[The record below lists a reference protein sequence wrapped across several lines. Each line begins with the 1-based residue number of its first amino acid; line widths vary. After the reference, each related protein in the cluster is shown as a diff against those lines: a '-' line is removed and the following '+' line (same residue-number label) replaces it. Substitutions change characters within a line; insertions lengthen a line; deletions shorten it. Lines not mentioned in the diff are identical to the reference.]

1 MKTAWWIEWPYAAWI
16 TVALVLLTVLSLSL
30 HAHAEEPGPQE
41 SHPQSD
47 GPPGLFIKIAPPA
60 RQLIAAEV
68 SGLPADRTL
77 TLTSLQGIVNQ
88 TEPRIFLVEGGFARL
103 WLDWLVTR
111 GDIDGVRYVPAAQT
125 EALIEEF
132 KDELRGQV
140 VVDPRVPATLNLATM
155 IAALDRLLITYPDYA
170 EHYAERYG
178 LPIVTDL
185 RGLFNRNGEAYRW
198 ALDNLWPRLNHHALA
213 LLHPDVPHPRD
224 FIIQQK
230 IWVWWQGGTA
240 DSGGLAN
247 RLAELTVTY
256 DVLKAAPVNIPVLGY
271 PWKGEGVGLG
281 EHGGVDLL
289 SRYGKFLVPSDLAR
303 NLSVHANTRPP
314 ARAALQ
320 NEAPDSPSPS
330 EPDPDKVYLTVIVSD
345 GDNVQALLNYFPRY
359 FEEPEGRTAPV
370 AWTISPAAWDLIP
383 DVVDY
388 YAARRLPGDAFIAA
402 VSGIGYVYL
411 DRYGADLPNK
421 DEAVRGFF
429 AADLR
434 LHGPHGPYDA
444 LAHGTGRARTPKR
457 PGSVRGRN
465 RKPAGT
471 VSRLRPKG
479 TDLRTGHLHV
489 GSKGAH
495 GAGLPRD
502 GWRDAP
508 GPQHTDGAGG
518 RAPAG
523 FRPRLRPKLERE
535 PGRPSSV
542 GCATGGWI
550 RDRFAG
556 AVSGFV
562 SALTIVPGKRWTI
575 SA

>member
-111 GDIDGVRYVPAAQT
+111 GDIDGVRYVPAAQP

-198 ALDNLWPRLNHHALA
+198 ALDNLWARLNHHALA

-421 DEAVRGFF
+421 DEAVRGFLQLTSDYMDRMGLTMLWPMVPEGPVPQSVLALY
-429 AADLR
+429 AAEIENLQALFPDYGQKVPTYAQATYTLEAR
-434 LHGPHGPYDA
+434 GRTVPVFHAMGGETPLARSIQTA
-444 LAHGTGRARTPKR
+444 LA
-457 PGSVRGRN
+457 
-465 RKPAGT
+465 
-471 VSRLRPKG
+471 
-479 TDLRTGHLHV
+479 
-489 GSKGAH
+489 
-495 GAGLPRD
+495 
-502 GWRDAP
+502 DAP
-508 GPQHTDGAGG
+508 RPAFVHVFALNWNVSPGDLAALDAQLGDGYVIVSPEQLVAL
-518 RAPAG
+518 
-523 FRPRLRPKLERE
+523 FRR
-535 PGRPSSV
+535 
-542 GCATGGWI
+542 
-550 RDRFAG
+550 
-556 AVSGFV
+556 
-562 SALTIVPGKRWTI
+562 
-575 SA
+575 

>member
-198 ALDNLWPRLNHHALA
+198 ALDNLWARLNHHALA

-320 NEAPDSPSPS
+320 YEAPDSPSPS

-421 DEAVRGFF
+421 DEAVRGFLQLTS
-429 AADLR
+429 DYMDRMGLTM
-434 LHGPHGPYDA
+434 LWPMVPEGPVPQSLLALYAEEIENLQALFPDYGQKVPTYAQATYTLEARGRTVPVFHAMGGETPLARSIQTA
-444 LAHGTGRARTPKR
+444 LA
-457 PGSVRGRN
+457 
-465 RKPAGT
+465 
-471 VSRLRPKG
+471 
-479 TDLRTGHLHV
+479 
-489 GSKGAH
+489 
-495 GAGLPRD
+495 
-502 GWRDAP
+502 DAP
-508 GPQHTDGAGG
+508 RPAFVHAFALNWNVSPGDLAALDAQLGDGYVIVSPEQLVAL
-518 RAPAG
+518 
-523 FRPRLRPKLERE
+523 FRR
-535 PGRPSSV
+535 
-542 GCATGGWI
+542 
-550 RDRFAG
+550 
-556 AVSGFV
+556 
-562 SALTIVPGKRWTI
+562 
-575 SA
+575 

>member
-320 NEAPDSPSPS
+320 YEAPDSPSPS

-421 DEAVRGFF
+421 DEAVRGFLQLTS
-429 AADLR
+429 DYMDRMGLTM
-434 LHGPHGPYDA
+434 LWPMVPEGPVPQSLLA
-444 LAHGTGRARTPKR
+444 LYAEEIENLQALFPDYGQKVPTYAQATY
-457 PGSVRGRN
+457 
-465 RKPAGT
+465 T
-471 VSRLRPKG
+471 LE
-479 TDLRTGHLHV
+479 
-489 GSKGAH
+489 
-495 GAGLPRD
+495 
-502 GWRDAP
+502 
-508 GPQHTDGAGG
+508 AGG
-518 RAPAG
+518 RTVPVFHAMGGETPLARSIQTALADAPRPAFVHVFALNWNVSPG
-523 FRPRLRPKLERE
+523 DLAALDAQLGDGYVIVSPEQLVALFRR
-535 PGRPSSV
+535 
-542 GCATGGWI
+542 
-550 RDRFAG
+550 
-556 AVSGFV
+556 
-562 SALTIVPGKRWTI
+562 
-575 SA
+575 